1 MRLTGINAPRERRCT
16 VEALDP
22 EQADMHDILVR
33 AQTLGHWDEGVVA
46 AALIAAE
53 FGGSLTA
60 VHVVPLGLP
69 PMAFYDPGML
79 AAAAA
84 IEADRQMREADGHA
98 DAFRTWATAMGARHP
113 VWLTATGD
121 ASQALEYNAGWHDL
135 LVVRLD
141 PRDDDPWANPGG
153 VGRIAVHA
161 RLPTLVL
168 PAQCRFGGGFDTVA
182 VAWNGTPGA
191 ARALHAAK
199 HFVTRARQ
207 VVVLRSEPEP
217 LAPLRHAFCLQDWL
231 ARHRPDAQIREIGD
245 IGDGGEPTGAALLA
259 AARREEAHLLV
270 MGAYGHARFSEWVL
284 GGVTRHVLNNTDR
297 PLLMRH

>member
-1 MRLTGINAPRERRCT
+1 MQLTAIKVSRGDAANVDAT
-16 VEALDP
+16 DT
-22 EQADMHDILVR
+22 EQADMHDVLVR

-46 AALIAAE
+46 AALVAAD
-53 FGGSLTA
+53 FAGALTA

-69 PMAFYDPGML
+69 PMTYYDPGML

-84 IEADRQMREADGHA
+84 IEAARQMREAESHA
-98 DAFRTWATAMGARHP
+98 DAFRIWATSMGAKHP

-121 ASQALEYNAGWHDL
+121 AAQALEYNAGWHDL
-135 LVVRLD
+135 LVARLD
-141 PRDDDPWANPGG
+141 PGDDDPWANPGG
-153 VGRIAVHA
+153 VGRVVVHA

-168 PAQCRFGGGFDTVA
+168 PTQCRFHGGFETVV

-191 ARALHAAK
+191 ARALHAAER
-199 HFVTRARQ
+199 FISRARQ

-217 LAPLRHAFCLQDWL
+217 LSPLRHAFCLQDWL
-231 ARHRPDAQIREIGD
+231 ARHRPDAQIRELGN

-259 AARREEAHLLV
+259 AARREQADLLV